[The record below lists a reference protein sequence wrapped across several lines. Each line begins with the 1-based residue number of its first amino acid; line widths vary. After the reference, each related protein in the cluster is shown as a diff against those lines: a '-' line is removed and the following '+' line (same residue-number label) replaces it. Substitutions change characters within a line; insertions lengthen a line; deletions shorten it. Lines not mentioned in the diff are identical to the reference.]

1 MKGLVDFINE
11 ELDKAT
17 LNKIN
22 ALRERSKKETLVA
35 IKKGFAKKSDE
46 DLKALAERTYETFGN
61 YEDQEDF
68 WEAVDRGG
76 VGSYEELAKLAEE
89 VNGGKEIDGD
99 KLIDVIELLA
109 NGQSLD
115 QAIATVA
122 KKL

>member
-35 IKKGFAKKSDE
+35 IKKGLAKKSDE

-68 WEAVDRGG
+68 WDAVDKGD
-76 VGSYEELAKLAEE
+76 VGSYDELAKLAEE
-89 VNGGKEIDGD
+89 ANGGKEIDGD

-115 QAIATVA
+115 QAITIVA

>member
-11 ELDKAT
+11 ELDRAT
-17 LNKIN
+17 LNKIT
-22 ALRERSKKETLVA
+22 ALRERSKKEALVA
-35 IKKGFAKKSDE
+35 IKKGLAKKSDE

-68 WEAVDRGG
+68 WDAVDKGD
-76 VGSYEELAKLAEE
+76 VGSYDELAKLAEE
-89 VNGGKEIDGD
+89 ANGGKEIDGD
-99 KLIDVIELLA
+99 KLMDVIELLA

-115 QAIATVA
+115 QAITIVA

>member
-11 ELDKAT
+11 ELDRAT

-35 IKKGFAKKSDE
+35 IKKGLAKKSDE

-68 WEAVDRGG
+68 WDAVDKGD
-76 VGSYEELAKLAEE
+76 VGSYDELAKLAEE
-89 VNGGKEIDGD
+89 ANGGKEIDGD
-99 KLIDVIELLA
+99 KLMDVIELLA

-115 QAIATVA
+115 QAITIVA